1 MADWLERVSDESAVA
16 ELVAA
21 GKPPI
26 LAKLLANR
34 GVFAADVDSF
44 LHPSLS
50 ALSRPD
56 ELPGISEAAE
66 VAISHV
72 RAGDEIVVFGDYD
85 CDGISASA
93 IAVTALRAVGGKV
106 KPFIPRRMGEGY
118 GMTAASVG
126 RMLEENPGVR
136 LVITVDNGIGSVEE
150 VAGLRSRGVSV
161 VVTDHHL
168 PGETLPEADALVDP
182 KVASPRELEN
192 LCGAAVAF
200 FFANRLV
207 ARAKALGMY
216 SGPSLGE
223 PLLVLAGLA
232 TVTDVMPIRDQNRI
246 LVSEALRR
254 FMNPDIRLPGR
265 ARRGAPAGLKEL
277 YRKSVKTVRPVLAA
291 RDFGFA
297 LGPRINAVG
306 RLEGEF
312 GTAMDVLRLIL
323 SDSELECRELA
334 AKIDECNLSRKG
346 YEQHMTDAAMAMVDP
361 SLGAQVI
368 DFPPDEPMVHP
379 GVAGIVAS
387 RVLDRLDVKVPV
399 CVLVGG
405 KGSSRAPAGFNVR
418 DALAECSE
426 YLTHF
431 GGHAAA
437 AGLGLRDGCLD
448 AFRKAFS
455 KTCLAQAESIPPEER
470 AAVRYDIQI
479 TTADLSLDVAR
490 WVADM
495 EPFGEGNPEPL
506 FAMMGARLAEMRQL
520 GREGK
525 HLSVVLSDA
534 FGSVRGVWWYR
545 GGDIEELR
553 PLAGAPVDALF
564 SISTSDYG
572 GEHVEMRLVAMRKSA
587 SGGGGL

>member
-93 IAVTALRAVGGKV
+93 IAVTALRAVGGKAE
-106 KPFIPRRMGEGY
+106 PFIPRRMGEGY

-126 RMLEENPGVR
+126 RMLEEHPGVR

-150 VAGLRSRGVSV
+150 VAGLRARGVSV

-223 PLLVLAGLA
+223 PLLVLDD
-232 TVTDVMPIRDQNRI
+232 T
-246 LVSEALRR
+246 
-254 FMNPDIRLPGR
+254 
-265 ARRGAPAGLKEL
+265 
-277 YRKSVKTVRPVLAA
+277 
-291 RDFGFA
+291 
-297 LGPRINAVG
+297 
-306 RLEGEF
+306 
-312 GTAMDVLRLIL
+312 
-323 SDSELECRELA
+323 
-334 AKIDECNLSRKG
+334 
-346 YEQHMTDAAMAMVDP
+346 
-361 SLGAQVI
+361 
-368 DFPPDEPMVHP
+368 
-379 GVAGIVAS
+379 
-387 RVLDRLDVKVPV
+387 
-399 CVLVGG
+399 VLVG
-405 KGSSRAPAGFNVR
+405 
-418 DALAECSE
+418 
-426 YLTHF
+426 
-431 GGHAAA
+431 
-437 AGLGLRDGCLD
+437 
-448 AFRKAFS
+448 FREK
-455 KTCLAQAESIPPEER
+455 EW
-470 AAVRYDIQI
+470 
-479 TTADLSLDVAR
+479 ADLLD
-490 WVADM
+490 
-495 EPFGEGNPEPL
+495 
-506 FAMMGARLAEMRQL
+506 
-520 GREGK
+520 
-525 HLSVVLSDA
+525 
-534 FGSVRGVWWYR
+534 
-545 GGDIEELR
+545 
-553 PLAGAPVDALF
+553 
-564 SISTSDYG
+564 
-572 GEHVEMRLVAMRKSA
+572 
-587 SGGGGL
+587 